1 MGTSVDSATVVAS
14 ETFWGTSAV
23 ILHTRMSTDG
33 MVKLDDPPTATVTG
47 SHEIG
52 LGRLIESGITSA

>member
-1 MGTSVDSATVVAS
+1 
-14 ETFWGTSAV
+14 
-23 ILHTRMSTDG
+23 MSTDG